1 MTIGKNQQTFLEAL
15 SLFLETDPKTGLA
28 DQKNEFY
35 DTEQERGLEYNH
47 NEVYDQYRRMLEAKK
62 IIYMDPIMS
71 AFKAV
76 HDYKYVDGHGF
87 ATVMERQL
95 KAQGIPSAEISVAL
109 DEFEALL
116 KKLQGSAG
124 DYAEKD
130 SGLLKNMDEIKKVS
144 QPEQP
149 NEFSGIA
156 SDLNK
161 KNVED
166 INAEFK

>member
-1 MTIGKNQQTFLEAL
+1 MTIDRNQQTFLEAL
-15 SLFLETDPKTGLA
+15 SLFLETDPKTGLV
-28 DQKNEFY
+28 DNKNDLY
-35 DTEQERGLEYNH
+35 DAEQERGLEYNH

-76 HDYKYVDGHGF
+76 HDYKYIDGHGF
-87 ATVMERQL
+87 STVMERQL
-95 KAQGIPSAEISVAL
+95 KSQGIPSAEISIAL
-109 DEFEALL
+109 DELEALL

-130 SGLLKNMDEIKKVS
+130 SGLLKNMNDIKKVS

-149 NEFSGIA
+149 NEFTGIA

-166 INAEFK
+166 VNAEFE